1 MTEWIWEPDD
11 FAALWYSPGRDR
23 FPFPLGYTSRLAS
36 VAEVNQHRSAVHAGY
51 GTDQHEL
58 IDLAFHTLTDSQL
71 RIEILGESSAIG
83 KGTTKEYRVIGAR
96 TPHHAVMLTQTA
108 TREGVEERIRCRLL
122 RPEQLPGRLSWIV
135 PERAAGRSATET
147 FHLDDLAPNNTN
159 SDSWSVT
166 PGQRFHKFVR
176 QPREGTAWAQLRT
189 GPITD
194 RPQPW
199 SSARWFDFT
208 DDGRYLMQ
216 RNREHV
222 RMSPAGSSDLTTLF
236 TNWIDR
242 ALTRLRE
249 QEEQAVPTPWGGA
262 PR

>member
-1 MTEWIWEPDD
+1 MTEWTWEPDD
-11 FAALWYSPGRDR
+11 FAALWYSLGRDR
-23 FPFPLGYTSRLAS
+23 FPFPLGYTSRLVS
-36 VAEVNQHRSAVHAGY
+36 VAEVDRHRSMIQSRY
-51 GTDQHEL
+51 DTDEREL
-58 IDLAFHTLTDSQL
+58 IELAFHTLTASQL
-71 RIEILGESSAIG
+71 RIEILGESNAIG
-83 KGTTKEYRVIGAR
+83 KSGTKEYRVIGAR

-108 TREGVEERIRCRLL
+108 TLEGVEERIRCRLL

-135 PERAAGRSATET
+135 PEYAAGRGATET
-147 FHLDDLAPNNTN
+147 FHLDELESKGRE

-166 PGQRFHKFVR
+166 PRQRFDKFVHR
-176 QPREGTAWAQLRT
+176 PREGTAWAQLRT
-189 GPITD
+189 GQITD

-199 SSARWFDFT
+199 SSARWFDFR

-222 RMSPAGSSDLTTLF
+222 RMTPAGSEDLTKLF

-249 QEEQAVPTPWGGA
+249 QEEQAVPTPWGGSA
-262 PR
+262 R